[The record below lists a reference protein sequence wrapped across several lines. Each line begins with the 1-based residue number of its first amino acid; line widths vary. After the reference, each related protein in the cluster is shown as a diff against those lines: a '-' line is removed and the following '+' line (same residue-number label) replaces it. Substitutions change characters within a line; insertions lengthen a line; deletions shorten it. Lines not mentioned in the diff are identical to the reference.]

1 MIQKIKIIK
10 TLIIIFSLSL
20 SFSANAQTVEEIIK
34 GRKAM
39 FSENYQNAK
48 KISILLKSKRIEEAK
63 PLMKKISDNY
73 IKLLDYFPENAK
85 EGFKTGALPSI
96 WENKDEF
103 NALMKKASDDMIK
116 LAKAIDTAEDLREN
130 VYVRESLETSQLSA
144 KSGTRFRS
152 VSKETNPPKIS
163 TTMAADVV
171 SEVRCG
177 SKVGGSAHNL
187 LNTPPASISEPT
199 DASAIVLISDFS
211 LGTEEDIG
219 DVDSDEEMAPS

>member
-1 MIQKIKIIK
+1 MIQKTKIIK

-48 KISILLKSKRIEEAK
+48 KISILLKSKKIEEAK

-73 IKLLDYFPENAK
+73 IKLLDYFPENTK
-85 EGFKTGALPSI
+85 EGFKTEALPTI

-116 LAKAIDTAEDLREN
+116 LAKAIETAEDLRAAQKELMWSN
-130 VYVRESLETSQLSA
+130 CTACHS
-144 KSGTRFRS
+144 RFR
-152 VSKETNPPKIS
+152 
-163 TTMAADVV
+163 
-171 SEVRCG
+171 
-177 SKVGGSAHNL
+177 
-187 LNTPPASISEPT
+187 
-199 DASAIVLISDFS
+199 
-211 LGTEEDIG
+211 
-219 DVDSDEEMAPS
+219 APH

>member
-10 TLIIIFSLSL
+10 TLIIIFSLC
-20 SFSANAQTVEEIIK
+20 FPFTADAQTVEEIIK

-48 KISILLKSKRIEEAK
+48 KISILLKSKKIEEAK

-116 LAKAIDTAEDLREN
+116 LAKAIDTAEDLRAAQKELMWSN
-130 VYVRESLETSQLSA
+130 CSA
-144 KSGTRFRS
+144 CHSKFR
-152 VSKETNPPKIS
+152 
-163 TTMAADVV
+163 
-171 SEVRCG
+171 
-177 SKVGGSAHNL
+177 
-187 LNTPPASISEPT
+187 
-199 DASAIVLISDFS
+199 
-211 LGTEEDIG
+211 
-219 DVDSDEEMAPS
+219 APH

>member
-10 TLIIIFSLSL
+10 TIIIIFSLTF
-20 SFSANAQTVEEIIK
+20 SFSAYAQTVEEIIK

-48 KISILLKSKRIEEAK
+48 KISILLKSKRIDDAK

-73 IKLLDYFPENAK
+73 IKLLDYFPENTK

-116 LAKAIDTAEDLREN
+116 LAKAIETAEDLRAAQKELMWSN
-130 VYVRESLETSQLSA
+130 CSA
-144 KSGTRFRS
+144 CHSKFR
-152 VSKETNPPKIS
+152 
-163 TTMAADVV
+163 
-171 SEVRCG
+171 
-177 SKVGGSAHNL
+177 
-187 LNTPPASISEPT
+187 
-199 DASAIVLISDFS
+199 
-211 LGTEEDIG
+211 
-219 DVDSDEEMAPS
+219 APH